1 MCVRRCVH
9 RFKSEKQHFH
19 QILAFS
25 SNKKKTIDGFNRV
38 LTSDSSFFSLQ
49 YKWVWIVCFLGF
61 RNALDDF
68 HWCFKAVL
76 LARIAM
82 LLCLCKLKSKLFQ
95 VLRASP
101 DSTYITLVSKNST
114 VFCTSRLLSVKMF
127 LIFLKDL
134 FAKYTHVVN
143 CFLA

>member
-9 RFKSEKQHFH
+9 RFKSEKLHFH
-19 QILAFS
+19 QILAFT
-25 SNKKKTIDGFNRV
+25 SNKKKTMDGFNRV

-68 HWCFKAVL
+68 HRCFKAVL

-101 DSTYITLVSKNST
+101 DSTYITLWSQKIPLFFVPQDS
-114 VFCTSRLLSVKMF
+114 CLLR
-127 LIFLKDL
+127 
-134 FAKYTHVVN
+134 
-143 CFLA
+143 CF

>member
-9 RFKSEKQHFH
+9 RFKSEKLHFH
-19 QILAFS
+19 QILAFT
-25 SNKKKTIDGFNRV
+25 SNKKKTMDGFNRV

-101 DSTYITLVSKNST
+101 DSTYITLWSQKIPLFFVPQDS
-114 VFCTSRLLSVKMF
+114 CLLR
-127 LIFLKDL
+127 
-134 FAKYTHVVN
+134 
-143 CFLA
+143 CF

>member
-1 MCVRRCVH
+1 MCVRQCVH
-9 RFKSEKQHFH
+9 RFKSGKLHFH

-25 SNKKKTIDGFNRV
+25 SNNKKTMDGFNRV

-68 HWCFKAVL
+68 HRCFKAVL

-101 DSTYITLVSKNST
+101 DSTYITLWSQKIPLFFVPQDS
-114 VFCTSRLLSVKMF
+114 CLLR
-127 LIFLKDL
+127 
-134 FAKYTHVVN
+134 
-143 CFLA
+143 CF

>member
-9 RFKSEKQHFH
+9 RFKSEKLHFH
-19 QILAFS
+19 QILAFT
-25 SNKKKTIDGFNRV
+25 SNKKKTMDGFNRV

-49 YKWVWIVCFLGF
+49 YKWVWIACFLGF

-101 DSTYITLVSKNST
+101 DSTYITLWSQNIPLFFVPQDS
-114 VFCTSRLLSVKMF
+114 CLLR
-127 LIFLKDL
+127 
-134 FAKYTHVVN
+134 
-143 CFLA
+143 CF

>member
-1 MCVRRCVH
+1 MCVRQCVH
-9 RFKSEKQHFH
+9 RFKSEKLHFH
-19 QILAFS
+19 QILAFT
-25 SNKKKTIDGFNRV
+25 SNKKKTMDGFNRV

-68 HWCFKAVL
+68 HRCFKAVL

-101 DSTYITLVSKNST
+101 DSTYITLWSQKIPLFFVPQDS
-114 VFCTSRLLSVKMF
+114 CLLR
-127 LIFLKDL
+127 
-134 FAKYTHVVN
+134 
-143 CFLA
+143 CF